1 MAGGKQDME
10 ESHANKF
17 SCFLSSVHCWELSLQ
32 TCVANGECSAHLLHL
47 TLWDS
52 LASGGQ
58 GCRSSSYHIPP
69 YRTNAWVLA
78 AASLEQYAREKISCP
93 VSGFV
98 TLSLQP
104 ASSDWWLRE
113 YIGPEPLSH
122 FGSTLKT
129 HPNPELPETG
139 CDFWCSSTSLP
150 PYRWYSPKA
159 LPYSPAP
166 NHYIQSQFQSLTFH
180 SHFSSCSLPW
190 ILV

>member
-17 SCFLSSVHCWELSLQ
+17 SCFPSSVHCWEFSLQ

-78 AASLEQYAREKISCP
+78 AASLEQYATGENQLPGLRFCHSLPPACIQWLVNEGIHRP
-93 VSGFV
+93 RAFVS
-98 TLSLQP
+98 LL
-104 ASSDWWLRE
+104 
-113 YIGPEPLSH
+113 
-122 FGSTLKT
+122 STLKT

-139 CDFWCSSTSLP
+139 WDFWCSSTSLP

-166 NHYIQSQFQSLTFH
+166 NHCIQSQFQSLTLH